1 MSAQLRI
8 LLPSAT
14 MMTPESWFKDM
25 PRLVEE
31 CGRISH
37 KTEDAMTEDSFQW
50 FIPKIAQKL
59 GHVSITDHVGIT
71 VKILGSRAMSH
82 QLVRH
87 RIAAYTQ
94 ESQRYCDYSNEKKTP
109 AMCVIVPPSIIA
121 VPPVAMVPEDR
132 ALMDWRKMHNV
143 LVVRHGK
150 DGKLHYQRE
159 GFEPLPIYSDIDG
172 GIQWSF
178 FNALMTTYE
187 TYLFLR
193 EKNIPPEDARFVLPN
208 ASKTE
213 VATTYDIHEWRHVL
227 KTRLDK
233 HAQWEIRIIMAEILR
248 MFLERVPVFFEDLRP
263 LLNTV

>member
-1 MSAQLRI
+1 MAQLRI

-31 CGRISH
+31 CGRVSH
-37 KTEDAMTEDSFQW
+37 KSEDAMTEDSFQW

-109 AMCVIVPPSIIA
+109 AMCVIVPPSIFR
-121 VPPVAMVPEDR
+121 VTTNDLTDE
-132 ALMDWRKMHNV
+132 WRKMHNM
-143 LVVRHGK
+143 LIVRHGSE
-150 DGKLHYQRE
+150 GKLHYLRE
-159 GFEPLPIYSDIDG
+159 GFEPLPIYADIDG
-172 GIQWSF
+172 GVQWTY
-178 FNALMTTYE
+178 FNALMTSYE
-187 TYLFLR
+187 SYLFLR
-193 EKNIPPEDARFVLPN
+193 DKKIPPEDARFVLPN

-213 VATTYDIHEWRHVL
+213 VATTFDVREWRHVF
-227 KTRLDK
+227 KTRCDP
-233 HAQWEIRIIMAEILR
+233 HSQWEVRMIMQEILR
-248 MFLERVPVFFEDLRP
+248 MFLERVPVFFDDLRP
-263 LLNTV
+263 LLDTV

>member
-1 MSAQLRI
+1 MTAQLRI

-14 MMTPESWFKDM
+14 MLTPESWFKDI
-25 PRLVEE
+25 PPLIET
-31 CGRISH
+31 CGRIAH
-37 KTEDAMTEDSFQW
+37 KSEAAMTDDSFQW
-50 FIPKIAQKL
+50 FIPKVAQKL
-59 GHVSITDHVGIT
+59 GHESITDHMGIT

-109 AMCVIVPPSIIA
+109 AMCVIVPPSILKA
-121 VPPVAMVPEDR
+121 SDDE
-132 ALMDWRKMHNV
+132 WRKMHNV
-143 LVVRHGK
+143 LVIRDGAE
-150 DGKLHYQRE
+150 GKLHYFRE
-159 GFEPLPIYSDIDG
+159 GFGSSPIYADIDG
-172 GIQWSF
+172 GVQWAF
-178 FNALMTTYE
+178 FNALMTSYE
-187 TYLFLR
+187 AYLFLR
-193 EKNIPPEDARFVLPN
+193 DKKIPPEDARFVLPN

-233 HAQWEIRIIMAEILR
+233 HSQWEIRLIMAEVLR
-248 MFLERVPVFFEDLRP
+248 MFLERIPVFFEDLRP

>member
-8 LLPSAT
+8 LIPSAT

-31 CGRISH
+31 CGRVSH
-37 KTEDAMTEDSFQW
+37 KSEDAMTEDSFQW

-109 AMCVIVPPSIIA
+109 AMCVIVPPSILG
-121 VPPVAMVPEDR
+121 MVGPLDPE
-132 ALMDWRKMHNV
+132 WHKMNGV
-143 LVVRHGK
+143 LVMRDGPE
-150 DGKLHYQRE
+150 GKLHYFRE
-159 GFEPLPIYSDIDG
+159 GFGSAPIYTDIDG
-172 GIQWSF
+172 GVQWTY
-178 FNALMTTYE
+178 FNALMTCYE
-187 TYLFLR
+187 SYLFLR
-193 EKNIPPEDARFVLPN
+193 DKKIPPEDARFVLPN

-233 HAQWEIRIIMAEILR
+233 HAQWEIRVIMAEILR

-263 LLNTV
+263 LLDTM